1 MKKLLLL
8 TSIIILAGILTAC
21 SSGGNTEDSAIA
33 IESYLTALADIQQDT
48 LINLSCAAWEAS
60 ALTESQAYY
69 GVETR
74 LDEIACTFTETD
86 GDFAVVSCEGNII
99 ATYSGEDAPF
109 PLDARQYLSIEEGG
123 EWRMCGYR

>member
-1 MKKLLLL
+1 MKKTLLL
-8 TSIIILAGILTAC
+8 TVFLILASILAAC
-21 SSGGNTEDSAIA
+21 GSGGNTEDAAIA
-33 IESYLTALADIQQDT
+33 IEGYLTALADQDQDG
-48 LINLSCAAWEAS
+48 LVNLSCAAWEAN
-60 ALTESQAYY
+60 AITESQAYY

-74 LDEIACTFTETD
+74 LDGISCSFTETD

-109 PLDARQYLSIEEGG
+109 PLNARQYLSIEEGG